1 MNRRNRRGLDR
12 RMAASILESVK
23 MGGKMEKG
31 CRFGRMGRNWKVNG
45 RMIVRMGMVCLYM
58 LMGMFMKG
66 NGSMGKPM
74 DRGNLQRLLG

>member
-45 RMIVRMGMVCLYM
+45 RMIVP
-58 LMGMFMKG
+58 
-66 NGSMGKPM
+66 NGYGVFIHANGDVYEGEWINGKAN
-74 DRGNLQRLLG
+74 G